1 MTGSNDDLSSFSLM
15 ELFRAEVIQYVQA
28 LEEGLVALEDDPSQV
43 EDVESL
49 MRAAHSIKGAARIVG
64 LHPAVDLAH
73 AMEDVFVAVQA
84 GHVVLSAPAV
94 DAMLAGTDVLRRF
107 GDLEGAEVP
116 AFLEAEDTRI
126 GNVTRAL
133 RALARGEAASS
144 PPPPASAVPPA
155 PAVDAASAEKVDHPV
170 PVSAASLSRLLAY
183 AGESVVAAR
192 RLTAGLEGLEGIER
206 WLRNVEAAL
215 ERVDEAT
222 DDVDAR
228 LRVRLDTIRREIGR
242 ATDDLTRRHQVLR
255 GAARQT
261 SDVTERLYR
270 EVLAGR
276 MRPFRDALRGFPRL
290 ARDLSKELG
299 KDVRLV
305 VQGKDVPVDRDVLEQ
320 LDAPLNH
327 LVRNALDHGLETPE
341 ERGNAG
347 KERKGT
353 LRIEARHRA
362 GMLDV
367 VVADDG
373 RGIDP
378 ERVRARVIEHR
389 LIDPVIAKN
398 LGVAELLDFL
408 FLPGFSTADAVSQL
422 SGRGVGLDAVQQ
434 AAHEA
439 GGMVRAET
447 EVGRGM
453 RFTLTLPIT
462 RSVIRAAL
470 VEIGGDP
477 YAFPLARTQRL
488 VRLDPGDIHEVEGRQ
503 QFIYQGH
510 AVGLV
515 LGHELLGVASVSRP
529 AETVPVVILEAQGKG
544 YGVVVDRFLGEQD
557 LVVRSLDPR
566 LGRIP
571 HIDAASQSED
581 GVPLLI
587 VDTQDLVRSIDQAL
601 AAGRMRT
608 IRATTHGGSEP
619 QRRKRVLVVDDS
631 ITVREVERNLLKNHG
646 YEVDVAVDGA
656 EALTAVQNQSYDLVL
671 TDVDMPRMNG
681 IRLTHAIKEDPRHAD
696 LPVLIVSYKD
706 REEDKVRGL
715 EAGAEAYL
723 TKSSFHDETLLQT
736 VRDLIGEPLE

>member
-1 MTGSNDDLSSFSLM
+1 MTRSSDDLSGFSLM
-15 ELFRAEVIQYVQA
+15 ELFRAEVIQHAQV
-28 LEEGLVALEDDPSQV
+28 LEEGLVALEGDPSQV

-64 LHPAVDLAH
+64 LHEAVDLAH
-73 AMEDVFVAVQA
+73 AIEDVFVAVQA
-84 GHVVLSAPAV
+84 GHIALSARAV
-94 DAMLAGTDVLRRF
+94 DALLAGKDVLRCF
-107 GDLEGAEVP
+107 GDLEGEQVP
-116 AFLEAEDTRI
+116 AFLEAEGERIADTT
-126 GNVTRAL
+126 GTL
-133 RALARGEAASS
+133 RALARGEASSAS
-144 PPPPASAVPPA
+144 PVPAPPATRPSEADGASPA
-155 PAVDAASAEKVDHPV
+155 KVDHPV

-192 RLTAGLEGLEGIER
+192 RLTAGLEGLEGVER
-206 WLRNVEAAL
+206 WLRDVETAM

-222 DDVDAR
+222 EDMDAR
-228 LRVRLDTIRREIGR
+228 LRVRLDTMRREIAR
-242 ATDDLTRRHQVLR
+242 ATDDLTRRHQALR
-255 GAARQT
+255 GSARQAT
-261 SDVTERLYR
+261 DLTERLYR

-276 MRPFRDALRGFPRL
+276 MRPFRDAVRGFPRL
-290 ARDLSKELG
+290 ARDLSHELG

-320 LDAPLNH
+320 LEAPLNH

-341 ERGNAG
+341 VRTAAG

-362 GMLDV
+362 GMLEV

-378 ERVRARVIEHR
+378 ERVRAKVIER
-389 LIDPVIAKN
+389 GLIDPAIAAS
-398 LGVAELLDFL
+398 LGVAELLEFL

-434 AAHEA
+434 TAHEA
-439 GGMVRAET
+439 GGMVQAKT
-447 EVGRGM
+447 EIGQGM

-477 YAFPLARTQRL
+477 YAFPLARTERL
-488 VRLDPGDIHEVEGRQ
+488 VRLDQADIHEVEGRQ

-515 LGHELLGVASVSRP
+515 LGHELLGVASTSRSSD
-529 AETVPVVILEAQGKG
+529 AVPVVILESGGKG
-544 YGVVVDRFLGEQD
+544 YGIVVDGFLGEQD

-571 HIDAASQSED
+571 HIDAASQSAD

-587 VDTQDLVRSIDQAL
+587 VNTQDLVRSIDQAL
-601 AAGRMRT
+601 AAGQMRT
-608 IRATTHGGSEP
+608 IRATALEGAAPEQP
-619 QRRKRVLVVDDS
+619 KRVLVVDDS

-656 EALTAVQNQSYDLVL
+656 EAWTAVQNQAYDLVL

-681 IRLTHAIKEDPRHAD
+681 IRLTHAIKADPRYAD

-715 EAGAEAYL
+715 EAGAESYL